1 MAKKPEKKAAK
12 KAAKKAHKRAVKK
25 AQSDSVLA
33 AAYTQEQETVSSDL
47 VEPKGVVSKEQDASI
62 PTVTIPLESAERFF
76 ATFEKSA
83 KRWEMI
89 VYPGMFIVVMFM
101 AYGFYL
107 IYNITN
113 DMRQMVT
120 RFDDPEIT
128 KNMTQ
133 LSQTLGALNSNIG
146 LMARRVKTMSD
157 DTKIMSKNTTAMSK
171 STAQMSKSMEAV
183 KYMKS
188 MDTELKKMNQSVYVM
203 NKTVRTM
210 GGDMSNMRRDFTSM
224 NRSVTKP
231 LNMMNSFMPF

>member
-1 MAKKPEKKAAK
+1 MAKTPEKKAAK
-12 KAAKKAHKRAVKK
+12 KAAKKAHKRAIKK
-25 AQSDSVLA
+25 AQSETVLA
-33 AAYTQEQETVSSDL
+33 AAYAQDQETNKTTVDL
-47 VEPKGVVSKEQDASI
+47 TPEPEITKEQAPS
-62 PTVTIPLESAERFF
+62 VTIPLESAERFF

-133 LSQTLGALNSNIG
+133 LSKTLGALNSNIG

-157 DTKIMSKNTTAMSK
+157 DTNIMSKNTTAMSK
-171 STAQMSKSMEAV
+171 STAQMSKYMEAV

-188 MDTELKKMNQSVYVM
+188 MDIELKKMNQSVYVM